1 MEMGVI
7 LQQKVHLKSDV
18 MMLAKQ
24 ATNVPGLG
32 ISNEI
37 ICNIAAQRPV
47 KCSRSKLKFWE
58 NPYACTATRYQQEM

>member
-47 KCSRSKLKFWE
+47 KCSRSKLKF
-58 NPYACTATRYQQEM
+58 